1 MIDSVLDFMQNRY
14 VRLFLVSLVVLGFQT
29 TVFND
34 MRPFGVC
41 LQIML
46 LLAAASGLARGS
58 ETGAIAGFMVG
69 LMYDMVLPT
78 PMGVGAV
85 VFAATGYLAGYVHSF
100 VHEPT
105 WWSRMVLAAGAS
117 GVGMILLPMAL
128 TVVGVEGVLT
138 LRVIGVAFVV
148 AAFNAAFSLPL
159 ELVCRWALA
168 DAPAVR

>member
-1 MIDSVLDFMQNRY
+1 MDRLLDVMQNRY
-14 VRLFLVSLVVLGFQT
+14 VRLFLVALVVLGLQT
-29 TVFND
+29 TIFND

-46 LLAAASGLARGS
+46 LLAASSGLARGS

-117 GVGMILLPMAL
+117 AVGMILLPMAL

-138 LRVIGVAFVV
+138 LRVIGIAFIVAL
-148 AAFNAAFSLPL
+148 FNAVFSLPL
-159 ELVCRWALA
+159 ERICRWALSE
-168 DAPAVR
+168 PAVVR

>member
-1 MIDSVLDFMQNRY
+1 MDRLLDVMQNRY
-14 VRLFLVSLVVLGFQT
+14 VRLFLVALVVLGFQT
-29 TVFND
+29 TIFND

-46 LLAAASGLARGS
+46 LLAAAAGLARGS

-105 WWSRMVLAAGAS
+105 WWSRMILAAGAS
-117 GVGMILLPMAL
+117 GVGMVIMPMAL
-128 TVVGVEGVLT
+128 TLVGVEGVLT
-138 LRVIGVAFVV
+138 LRVFGVAFVV
-148 AAFNAAFSLPL
+148 AVFNAVLSLPL
-159 ELVCRWALA
+159 ERVCRWALSE
-168 DAPAVR
+168 PATVR